1 MLIQPL
7 QRSPL
12 TETVS
17 GNAIEGARLVAEIAN
32 QDRVCSVNDVMKRAF
47 MSEKV
52 VLKAQWSSYIIAQC
66 LRPFIKIRNNA
77 TNLHCPFS
85 FNNIWG
91 F

>member
-52 VLKAQWSSYIIAQC
+52 VLKAQ
-66 LRPFIKIRNNA
+66 
-77 TNLHCPFS
+77 
-85 FNNIWG
+85 
-91 F
+91 